1 MVMLKETLISGKTVV
16 YGFTSQ
22 NELFNMNRDCGG
34 TICEL
39 VADEASG
46 RFAIVRSHPFLLDV
60 MDKYTRF
67 NPVSGDVYTYY
78 DYESKSSFADECFR
92 RLLSDASTM
101 SDIDCMVEAYGKIME
116 GGLLDIV
123 ILRNGRYHST
133 ERRYVMEYDDLS
145 GKRHMLCIV
154 KP

>member
-1 MVMLKETLISGKTVV
+1 MLKETLISGKTVV

-22 NELFNMNRDCGG
+22 NELFNMNKDCGG

-67 NPVSGDVYTYY
+67 NPVPGDVYTYY
-78 DYESKSSFADECFR
+78 DDESKSTFADECFR
-92 RLLSDASTM
+92 RMLSDASTM
-101 SDIDCMVEAYGKIME
+101 SDIDLMVEAYGKITDA
-116 GGLLDIV
+116 GLFDIV
-123 ILRNGRYHST
+123 ILRNGCYHST
-133 ERRYVMEYDDLS
+133 EKRYVMDYDDLS
-145 GKRHMLCIV
+145 GKKHMLCIV

>member
-1 MVMLKETLISGKTVV
+1 MLKETFLCGKTVV

-22 NELFNMNRDCGG
+22 NELYDMNRECGG

-46 RFAIVRSHPFLLDV
+46 RFAIVRSHPFLLDA

-67 NPVSGDVYTYY
+67 NPGSGDVYTYY
-78 DYESKSSFADECFR
+78 YDESKRSFADECFR
-92 RLLSDASTM
+92 RLLSGSRTL
-101 SDIDCMVEAYGKIME
+101 SDIDSMVEAYGKIME
-116 GGLLDIV
+116 SGSLDIV

-145 GKRHMLCIV
+145 GKRHMLCVV

>member
-1 MVMLKETLISGKTVV
+1 MLKETLINGKTVV

-22 NELFNMNRDCGG
+22 NELYNMKKECGG

-67 NPVSGDVYTYY
+67 NPVPGDVYTYY
-78 DYESKSSFADECFR
+78 DYESKSTFADECFR
-92 RLLSDASTM
+92 RLLYGSSTM
-101 SDIDCMVEAYGKIME
+101 SDIDFMVEAYGKIRE
-116 GGLLDIV
+116 SDFLDIV

>member
-1 MVMLKETLISGKTVV
+1 MLKETLIGGKTVV
-16 YGFTSQ
+16 YGFESQ
-22 NELFNMNRDCGG
+22 NELYDTKRECDG

-67 NPVSGDVYTYY
+67 NPVPDDVYTYY
-78 DYESKSSFADECFR
+78 DEESKCIFADECFR
-92 RLLSDASTM
+92 RILSGSSHM
-101 SDIDCMVEAYGKIME
+101 SDIESMVEAYAKIRE
-116 GGLLDIV
+116 SGLLDIV

-145 GKRHMLCIV
+145 GKRHMLCVV

>member
-1 MVMLKETLISGKTVV
+1 MLKETLIGGKTVV

-22 NELFNMNRDCGG
+22 NELHDLNMKCGG

-46 RFAIVRSHPFLLDV
+46 KFALVRSHPFLLDV

-67 NPVSGDVYTYY
+67 NPVSDDVYTYY
-78 DYESKSSFADECFR
+78 DDESKCSFADECFR
-92 RLLSDASTM
+92 RLLSGSRNLP
-101 SDIDCMVEAYGKIME
+101 DIDSMVEVYGKIME
-116 GGLLDIV
+116 SGSFDIV
-123 ILRNGRYHST
+123 ILRNWHYHST

-145 GKRHMLCIV
+145 GKRHMLCVV